1 MLALILLVPLAGCS
15 SIERANRKPRAGNR
29 TTRIDGSSA
38 VSPMT
43 RGTVGAECA
52 ILGWDDRTNPTHVP
66 TVVRGYGLVVGLNG
80 TGSGD
85 IPPEVRAHMLQ
96 HMARMGIGKTT
107 AGFGHL
113 KAETMLD
120 SDDTAIVIVEGVIP
134 QGSVGRKRTPPIA
147 GRRPVLLPG
156 TSFDIMVSADP
167 RTSTTSLEGGRLF
180 TTELRPGPLMAGS
193 KQAASIAEAAGPLF
207 INPFVGQPSAATT
220 DITLRTGRILNG
232 GQVTK
237 DLPLKLMLLNPSHT
251 RVRLI
256 QDAINRRFPFEPG
269 QGDDTATGENDSSIQ
284 LTVPPSMRDE
294 TDEFV
299 NTVMRTTLAQ
309 SRAELVA
316 NNTRRQLLADPSLA
330 PEAYWRWVALG
341 PRALPFIRELYDHPE
356 EAPRLVA
363 LRAGAALA
371 DPIVGGPLRTMG
383 LEGTLAGR
391 LEAADLMKKLPQ
403 DARTDVTLLKMLND
417 KDLEVRLRSYEALRD
432 RRSRLLQTL
441 ALKNKFGIDLV
452 ASDYRTIYITQSRTP
467 RIAVLGG
474 DLEIARPM
482 SVSTLDGRLL
492 MREDETQDGLSLRYR
507 DSRTG
512 EARLLQCRA
521 TVSDLIMTL
530 AYKPL
535 LENDPDGLNLSYGET
550 VGVLHDVWKGGYLPG
565 DFKAEQ
571 DRVLAEL
578 QRWGTLSD
586 YQPRPD
592 VGEGSEP
599 AATGA
604 PAVAPAVAPAGAGSL
619 APKAR

>member
-1 MLALILLVPLAGCS
+1 MRCSIHTLSALLLLVPLAGCS
-15 SIERANRKPRAGNR
+15 SIERAQGRPRTGNR
-29 TTRIDGSSA
+29 TERIDASGSA
-38 VSPMT
+38 APIT

-52 ILGWDDRTNPTHVP
+52 ILGWDDRSNSTHVP
-66 TVVRGYGLVVGLNG
+66 TVVRGYGLVVGLSG

-85 IPPEVRAHMLQ
+85 IPPDVRAHMLQ
-96 HMARMGIGKTT
+96 HMARMGIGKES

-113 KAETMLD
+113 KAEAMLD
-120 SDDTAIVIVEGVIP
+120 SQDTAIVIVEGVIP
-134 QGSVGRKRTPPIA
+134 QGAVGRKRTPPIA
-147 GRRPVLLPG
+147 GRRPEILPG
-156 TSFDIMVSADP
+156 TTFDIIVSADP
-167 RTSTTSLEGGRLF
+167 RTSTVSLEGGQLY
-180 TTELRPGPLMAGS
+180 TTELRPGPLLSGS
-193 KQAASIAEAAGPLF
+193 KQAGSIAEAAGPLF
-207 INPFVGQPSAATT
+207 INPFINTSQSSAT

-269 QGDDTATGENDSSIQ
+269 QGGDTAKGENDSTIQ
-284 LTVPPSMRDE
+284 LTVPPSRREE
-294 TDEFV
+294 TDDFV

-363 LRAGAALA
+363 LRAGAALS
-371 DPIVGGPLRTMG
+371 DPIVGQPLRTMG
-383 LEGTLAGR
+383 TDGTLAGR
-391 LEAADLMKKLPQ
+391 LEAADLMKKLPP
-403 DARTDVTLLKMLND
+403 DPRTDMALLEMLD
-417 KDLEVRLRSYEALRD
+417 DDDLEVRLRSYEALRD
-432 RRSRLLQTL
+432 RRSRLLNTL
-441 ALKNKFGIDLV
+441 AVKDKFGLDLMP
-452 ASDYRTIYITQSRTP
+452 SDFRTIYITQSRMP

-474 DLEIARPM
+474 DLEISRPM
-482 SVSTLDGRLL
+482 ACTSLDGRLL
-492 MREDETQDGLSLRYR
+492 MREDDVNNGLLLRYR
-507 DSRTG
+507 DANSG
-512 EARLLQCRA
+512 EARVLRCRP
-521 TVSDLIMTL
+521 TVSDLVITL
-530 AYKPL
+530 AFTPTRPD
-535 LENDPDGLNLSYGET
+535 DPDGLNLSYGET
-550 VGVLHDVWKGGYLPG
+550 VGVLHDLWKAGYVPG

-592 VGEGSEP
+592 VGARSP
-599 AATGA
+599 APTT
-604 PAVAPAVAPAGAGSL
+604 PPPPSPTAG
-619 APKAR
+619 